1 MERSP
6 AIPRPTGA
14 PAPACRPRSRATVGL
29 VLVSLPMLAFLLIPI
44 LAMLLR
50 LNPAE
55 LGVNLANEEV
65 RQAIGLS
72 LTTTTVSTGLGL
84 VLGTP
89 LAYLLARRRFRGRGV
104 LDTLVDLPMV
114 LPPSVAGIALLLAFG
129 RRGIIGAW
137 LGEAGLSIAFTTS
150 AVVLAQT
157 FVAAPFYIKTAIA
170 GFEGVDRELEQAA
183 TVDGAG
189 SWQVFARI
197 TVPLCWPVLL
207 GGLVMSWAR
216 ALGEFGATII
226 FAGNFPGRTQTMP
239 LAIYL
244 GFEIDL
250 GLAITLSII
259 LLASSYLV
267 LFLVKQLL
275 QQRVTV
281 PRSF

>member
-6 AIPRPTGA
+6 TASHPTTRRLG
-14 PAPACRPRSRATVGL
+14 STATPWL
-29 VLVSLPMLAFLLIPI
+29 VLASLPMLVFLLVPI
-44 LAMLLR
+44 LATLLR
-50 LNPAE
+50 VNPTEIGA
-55 LGVNLANEEV
+55 NLANEEV
-65 RQAIGLS
+65 RQAIWLS
-72 LTTTTVSTGLGL
+72 LTTTATSTLLGL
-84 VLGTP
+84 TLGTP
-89 LAYLLARRRFRGRGV
+89 LAYLLARRRFRGRSV

-129 RRGIIGAW
+129 RRGI
-137 LGEAGLSIAFTTS
+137 LGQWIDEAGLSIAFTTT

-183 TVDGAG
+183 AVDGA
-189 SWQVFARI
+189 SPRQVFTHI

-239 LAIYL
+239 LAIYI
-244 GFEIDL
+244 GFELDL
-250 GLAITLSII
+250 GLALTLSII
-259 LLASSYLV
+259 LLAISYLV

-281 PRSF
+281 PR